1 MTPDPEPV
9 QRLKDLLDGIGAA
22 RGERERTDDPERRP
36 RVRVSPQASRP
47 ASTSPR
53 KAGRLP
59 SGTTGLRALAVR
71 SRRLLRQLPSLLVW
85 LIALAAP
92 ARRRAAPLANRAV
105 AAVMGIAV
113 ASLAW
118 LIALA
123 APARRRAAPLANP
136 AVAAVMGIAV
146 ARRAPPLKIL
156 MLALATLAAGGL
168 GLMVA
173 YAVTPDAPDEQTLV
187 TNGET
192 YQIATV
198 TGPGGTTTVAVTKTK
213 EGKTKFTPVR
223 LTRTVD
229 GPGDTEK
236 VFVDVVGEPVVLRD
250 TDTRLMTQI
259 AMQMATQTQIA
270 TQTQG
275 VTRFQPATQTQ
286 VVTQRVTETQIVTQP
301 VTETL
306 VVTQSKGKPKT
317 DTVVVTETVTVTE
330 TKEITVTE
338 TGAPPP

>member
-1 MTPDPEPV
+1 VAAVM
-9 QRLKDLLDGIGAA
+9 GIA
-22 RGERERTDDPERRP
+22 
-36 RVRVSPQASRP
+36 VASL
-47 ASTSPR
+47 T
-53 KAGRLP
+53 
-59 SGTTGLRALAVR
+59 
-71 SRRLLRQLPSLLVW
+71 W

-92 ARRRAAPLANRAV
+92 ARRRAAPLANR
-105 AAVMGIAV
+105 
-113 ASLAW
+113 
-118 LIALA
+118 
-123 APARRRAAPLANP
+123 

-173 YAVTPDAPDEQTLV
+173 YAVTPAAPDEQTLV

-229 GPGDTEK
+229 GPGDTER
-236 VFVDVVGEPVVLRD
+236 VLVDVVGEPVVLRD

-275 VTRFQPATQTQ
+275 VTRFQPVTQTQ
-286 VVTQRVTETQIVTQP
+286 VVTQRVSETQIVTQP